1 MSICIIDLDEF
12 SRKSSSQLIPS
23 PVSECE
29 IVWDSHTDVCS
40 DTMAN
45 LVLFLLAVEPML
57 EVSLLEALFMLD
69 RSRPPFK
76 LPENF

>member
-1 MSICIIDLDEF
+1 
-12 SRKSSSQLIPS
+12 
-23 PVSECE
+23 
-29 IVWDSHTDVCS
+29 
-40 DTMAN
+40 MAN